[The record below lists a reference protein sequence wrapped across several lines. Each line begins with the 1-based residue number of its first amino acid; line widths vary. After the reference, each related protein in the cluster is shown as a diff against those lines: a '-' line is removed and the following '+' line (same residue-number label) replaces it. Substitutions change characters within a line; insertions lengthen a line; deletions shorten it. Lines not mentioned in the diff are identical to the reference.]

1 MRNMCQDVLGLVF
14 KRSNRQLLYLP
25 DLKTIPRYMRF
36 IQDDVAEGRKYY
48 ELKVEETKDAEE
60 KKFYAQAMTQVELI
74 GFINNSTLSLMG
86 FGE

>member
-1 MRNMCQDVLGLVF
+1 MRNMCQDVLGVVF
-14 KRSNRQLLYLP
+14 KRSNRQLLYPP